1 MQGTSKQGALPES
14 SDQFSRRIAR
24 HQLPAYLNV
33 YNSHTGHFMG
43 TMGNLSCNG
52 FMLISRLPVMLGAEY
67 DMQLHLPSAIGEG
80 LQTHKFRAVSR
91 WCRPDLTPGH
101 HDAGFSIVENAEL
114 FANLADALQHYFS
127 FAHAGD
133 A

>member
-1 MQGTSKQGALPES
+1 MQSTSYHGAKPDR

-33 YNSHTGHFMG
+33 YNSHTGRFMG
-43 TMGNLSCNG
+43 TMGNVSCNG
-52 FMLISRLPVMLGAEY
+52 FMLISPLPIMLGADY
-67 DMQLHLPSAIGEG
+67 DMQLHLPSATGEEV
-80 LQTHKFRAVSR
+80 QTVAFRALSR

-101 HDAGFSIVENAEL
+101 YDAGFSVVENTQV
-114 FANLADALQHYFS
+114 FADLADALQRYFT
-127 FAHAGD
+127 FVHAAD

>member
-1 MQGTSKQGALPES
+1 MRGMPYHGAKPEPFG
-14 SDQFSRRIAR
+14 QFSRRIAR

-33 YNSHTGHFMG
+33 YNSHTGGFMG

-52 FMLISRLPVMLGAEY
+52 FMLISPLPVMLGTEF
-67 DMQLHLPSAIGEG
+67 DMQLHLPSASGDEV
-80 LQTHKFRAVSR
+80 QTLTFQAISH

-101 HDAGFSIVENAEL
+101 FDTGFSIVDNTQIFTHL
-114 FANLADALQHYFS
+114 ANALQRYFT
-127 FAHAGD
+127 FVHAID

>member
-1 MQGTSKQGALPES
+1 MQGMFHHGAKPDPAE
-14 SDQFSRRIAR
+14 QCSRRIAR

-52 FMLISRLPVMLGAEY
+52 FMLISQLPIMVGVEY
-67 DMQLHLPSAIGEG
+67 DLELHLPSATGDA
-80 LQTHKFRAVSR
+80 LQRERFRAVSR

-101 HDAGFSIVENAEL
+101 HDAGFSIVDNLPL
-114 FANLADALQHYFS
+114 FTSLADALQHYFT
-127 FAHAGD
+127 FMHAGD